1 VFGHVVPHIEFAQK
15 GIVVGQMLPHMPQF
29 EAFDLVSTH
38 ETPHIVLTHC
48 APAPATPFDA
58 PPTPGELPLPAT
70 PGLVVGVLA
79 EQLMASKAG
88 NASVSDAPTSC
99 ARNAPLFSR
108 NRFHIRTPNLK
119 VRRLSFEGLR
129 RRATS
134 ALCDLHRSV
143 PTVARRSARESAQ
156 KSTLSLKLQPQE
168 STAKQR
174 RARTLPN
181 S

>member
-38 ETPHIVLTHC
+38 ETPHIVLRHC
-48 APAPATPFDA
+48 APAPAEPVDA
-58 PPTPGELPLPAT
+58 PPTPGELPLPLPPSVT
-70 PGLVVGVLA
+70 SCEVD

-119 VRRLSFEGLR
+119 VRKVTELHHLG
-129 RRATS
+129 ATRF
-134 ALCDLHRSV
+134 A
-143 PTVARRSARESAQ
+143 
-156 KSTLSLKLQPQE
+156 
-168 STAKQR
+168 
-174 RARTLPN
+174 
-181 S
+181 